1 MVYIDIET
9 DSKASKIWCVVT
21 LKQEEM
27 IVWTKREGLQD
38 YLADNK
44 VAAHNLIGF
53 DRPKLKQLWD
63 IDILPSNSVDTLLMS
78 RLHNPQRTGGHSL
91 ASWGMFFKD
100 AKIDFTDY
108 DGGLTDEMIEYCK
121 QDVRLLKKVYEHLT
135 SKFKK
140 WKKPSVP
147 LEIEHKVAII
157 MQEQKETG
165 FLLDIP
171 YASTLLGTLQCRMAQ
186 IEGTLQAIFQPIVT
200 ERWSEKTGKR
210 LKDDVEVFNVG
221 SRQQIAKRLTTLG
234 AKFKTVTEKGN
245 PIVDES
251 TLAEIE
257 LEEAKLCSEYLMLQK
272 REGMVTSWLDKVGD
286 DGRVH
291 GSVIT
296 NGAVT
301 GRMTHSN
308 PNMGQIT
315 SSNSVYGK
323 ESRECWVVPKGYKLV
338 GCDLSGIELRC
349 LAHYMQDEEWTTE
362 LLEGDIHTKNQLAAG
377 LPERSM
383 AKTMIY
389 ATLYGA
395 GVAKIGNIV
404 GEGKNRG
411 KEILDSFYANTPS
424 LVALKKKIE
433 RVAETGVIPA
443 LDGRALQIRSTHS
456 ALNTLLQGAGAVV
469 AKQWLICIDENLEEA
484 ELKQYARQVVMV
496 HDEVQFEVKEE
507 YAEEV
512 AKILV
517 KSAIQAGE
525 LLNFRLPVDAEYA
538 IGNNWYETH

>member
-1 MVYIDIET
+1 
-9 DSKASKIWCVVT
+9 
-21 LKQEEM
+21 
-27 IVWTKREGLQD
+27 
-38 YLADNK
+38 
-44 VAAHNLIGF
+44 
-53 DRPKLKQLWD
+53 
-63 IDILPSNSVDTLLMS
+63 
-78 RLHNPQRTGGHSL
+78 
-91 ASWGMFFKD
+91 MFFKD